1 MLHASTKRLI
11 DKLDEMTRK
20 QRVSWEESDNGSI
33 KHDTEGYRVTLTA
46 APHSLLLT
54 DTLGREI
61 ETCSPE
67 DFAGET
73 DVDGRP
79 YTEFVED
86 LYREAHRHARG
97 AEKAISAL
105 LNSLDEADAEDETE
119 TETSAPLREPK
130 ASNIRKMAATT
141 PIRWKITTCLSRN
154 MKARPTCR
162 PPSRQWP
169 TR

>member
-73 DVDGRP
+73 DADGRS
-79 YTEFVED
+79 YTEFVEE
-86 LYREAHRHARG
+86 LYREA
-97 AEKAISAL
+97 
-105 LNSLDEADAEDETE
+105 
-119 TETSAPLREPK
+119 
-130 ASNIRKMAATT
+130 
-141 PIRWKITTCLSRN
+141 
-154 MKARPTCR
+154 RPVC
-162 PPSRQWP
+162 W
-169 TR
+169 